1 MGGERILIAGCGYVG
16 SALARRLAAAGH
28 RVHGLRR
35 RPEGLPAGVH
45 PVAADLL
52 DPASLRALPAALDAV
67 VYAASAGGGAEP
79 AYRAAYVDGL
89 RNLLDALACL
99 SEPPRRAIFT
109 SSTAVYGQHGGEW
122 VDETSATEPADFR
135 GRILL
140 EAERL
145 LAAGP
150 FRATALRLG
159 GIYGPGRTRLVESV
173 RAGGVTI
180 QPGGPWWTNR
190 IHRDDCAG
198 ALAHLLALPAPEAVY
213 LGVDDEPADRGE
225 VLRWLAARLGAA
237 EPRVTADAAGDPDA
251 RGGNK
256 RCSNARLRA
265 SGWRPLFPTYREGY
279 AALIADAALT
289 GEGAGVRR

>member
-1 MGGERILIAGCGYVG
+1 VGGERILIAGCGYVG

-180 QPGGPWWTNR
+180 QPGGPWWTHR

-198 ALAHLLALPAPEAVY
+198 ALAHLLALPEPEAVY

-225 VLRWLAARLGAA
+225 VLRWLAARLGAP
-237 EPRVTADAAGDPDA
+237 EPRVANDAAADPDA

-279 AALIADAALT
+279 AALIADAAT
-289 GEGAGVRR
+289 AGEGAGARR